1 MPKLLALSEK
11 EKLQIET
18 YLPADE
24 IFLKLANFFQN
35 FSDVTRLKIIVC
47 LSIKPL
53 CVNDISKLLKINQTT
68 ISHQMQI
75 LKSQDLVSFERKGK
89 MIFYS
94 LKHFQINDLMLGAIN
109 KVVC

>member
-1 MPKLLALSEK
+1 MSKLLAITLEEK
-11 EKLQIET
+11 KQIDS
-18 YLPADE
+18 YLPSDD

-53 CVNDISKLLKINQTT
+53 CVNDLSKILSINQTT

-75 LKSQDLVSFERKGK
+75 LKSQDLVGFERKGK

>member
-1 MPKLLALSEK
+1 MSKLLAITNEEK
-11 EKLQIET
+11 NQINS
-18 YLPADE
+18 YMPSDDV
-24 IFLKLANFFQN
+24 FLKLANFFQN

-53 CVNDISKLLKINQTT
+53 CVNDISNLLSLNQTT
-68 ISHQMQI
+68 VSHQMQI
-75 LKSQDLVSFERKGK
+75 LKSQDLVAFERKGK